1 MVPSD
6 FGTLHLS
13 PAEGAAP
20 EVPDVWLNCV
30 PNALAAAAAVLLSLL
45 FLSTYLRLRPHLL
58 DCLTKKRGV
67 EKLEH
72 NLQSARERNICVSV
86 AFLVTAMAADRFGLY
101 RPDWICAL
109 PKVWRLAATGA
120 SILGF
125 FLLRMI
131 FGLLFRPKR
140 IRGDAQLAL
149 GRSILS
155 FWVLLTP
162 LAAATIGIFLV
173 FRASDS
179 AISTFLYIET
189 ALFFL
194 WNAVRVFQI
203 LREKYPPLISFLY
216 LCALEFLPVAALIVS
231 AALL

>member
-1 MVPSD
+1 M
-6 FGTLHLS
+6 LHLS
-13 PAEGAAP
+13 LTEEAAP
-20 EVPDVWLNCV
+20 EIPDVWLNCV
-30 PNALAAAAAVLLSLL
+30 PNALAAAVTVLLSLL
-45 FLSTYLRLRPHLL
+45 LLSTYLRLHPHLL

-72 NLQSARERNICVSV
+72 NLQSARERDICVSV

-101 RPDWICAL
+101 RPDWISAL
-109 PKVWRLAATGA
+109 PKAWSLAAAGA

-125 FLLRMI
+125 FFLRMI
-131 FGLLFRPKR
+131 FGVLLRPKR
-140 IRGDAQLAL
+140 IRGDAHLAL

-155 FWVLLTP
+155 FWVILTP
-162 LAAATIGIFLV
+162 LAAATIGILLV
-173 FRASDS
+173 FKASDS
-179 AISTFLYIET
+179 AISTFLYIE
-189 ALFFL
+189 AVLFFL
-194 WNAVRVFQI
+194 WNSVRVFQI